1 MKIEAGQWW
10 EDGRGRRVKIVHVA
24 PEIHDYCVIGIIRGD
39 NLFCCEEWTA
49 AGWYSSAN
57 QHPRHNLVKHLPE
70 CTGWDWE
77 PPKPVD
83 PGEGWRLL
91 KVGEI
96 IQRNDELHEG
106 GGGWRRVFDCFVGEN
121 LASSRTVIRRRVKP
135 DPGEGWKLIP
145 AGQLINEGDE
155 WWNEDHW
162 ELVKKQHANIPVWLD
177 TLKVRR
183 RIQPDVPADWRLIG
197 GVPGGM
203 LYFKPTEAT

>member
-83 PGEGWRLL
+83 PGEWWRLL
-91 KVGEI
+91 EVGETI
-96 IQRNDELHEG
+96 ND
-106 GGGWRRVFDCFVGEN
+106 
-121 LASSRTVIRRRVKP
+121 
-135 DPGEGWKLIP
+135 
-145 AGQLINEGDE
+145 GDE
-155 WWNEDHW
+155 FWSGDKW
-162 ELVKKQHANIPVWLD
+162 EPLSPDLIAVRY
-177 TLKVRR
+177 VRR
-183 RIQPDVPADWRLIG
+183 RIKPDVPADWRLIG